1 MTEDGSEMAS
11 TNKNSNETR
20 LFINRELSVR
30 KSQRILVN
38 VRGMIRKS
46 WEVFVRKKEIIF
58 FCDEAEMCEKTK
70 LTYLTNNMK
79 EDDVKYGL
87 EDNLKSKSSDEDNCG
102 SKVIVQFLPDII
114 NTPSVIYV

>member
-1 MTEDGSEMAS
+1 MIYVENYFLNIKTLFAS
-11 TNKNSNETR
+11 TKDISIDEKSNKR
-20 LFINRELSVR
+20 RVFINRELSVR

-79 EDDVKYGL
+79 EDDVKNGL
-87 EDNLKSKSSDEDNCG
+87 EDNILSK
-102 SKVIVQFLPDII
+102 
-114 NTPSVIYV
+114 